1 MEDEDD
7 RQIFLWRKQLAAAET
22 AKAARSDARTR
33 SASPPS
39 QSGAPREALIRK
51 RAMLIVHNQLWQI
64 DQDFSA
70 YLKKMRVAPT
80 PQARQRAWENFRA
93 RLAPT
98 DALGGRW
105 TFDAKTGQVGATTKL
120 EKVFGVGEGN

>member
-1 MEDEDD
+1 
-7 RQIFLWRKQLAAAET
+7 
-22 AKAARSDARTR
+22 
-33 SASPPS
+33 
-39 QSGAPREALIRK
+39 
-51 RAMLIVHNQLWQI
+51 MLIVHSQLWQI

-70 YLKKMRVAPT
+70 YLKETRSAQS

-93 RLAPT
+93 RLAPS

-105 TFDAKTGQVGATTKL
+105 AFDAETGQVGTTTQL